1 MGGTSWS
8 NDAYKHI
15 KTSNSSKSTDD
26 IFVNNKIGKA
36 SKDMLPKDI
45 KFRECRD
52 SDAHPLA
59 FGVVVYLDVTGSMGK
74 IPDILVREKLG
85 TLMET
90 LIAHGINDAQVLF
103 GAIGDHHSDNFPLQV
118 SQFESGTEELNKWLS
133 ATYLEGNGGGQNME
147 SYLLGWLFASRH
159 TSMDCFEKRGQKG
172 ILFTIGDEANWSK
185 LESDKLKDLMGY
197 KEAESITDEALLA
210 EAQRTFHVFHIH
222 VNEGGYRNNA
232 EVLGYWKKM
241 LNERLIIC
249 EDFTQIAELI
259 ATTVAVIHGIDMDK
273 FTSTF
278 DSKTASDVKTALAK
292 ISTSVAHKDADK
304 GVINL

>member
-1 MGGTSWS
+1 MGGGSWS
-8 NDAYKHI
+8 SDAYKHI

-26 IFVNNKIGKA
+26 IFVNNKTRKA
-36 SKDMLPKDI
+36 SNDMTPKGV

-74 IPDILVREKLG
+74 IPEVLVREKLG

-90 LIAHGINDAQVLF
+90 LIAHEINDAQVLF
-103 GAIGDHHSDNFPLQV
+103 GAIGDHHSDDFPLQV

-133 ATYLEGNGGGQNME
+133 QTYLEGGGGGQNME

-172 ILFTIGDEANWSK
+172 ILFTIGDESNWGK
-185 LESDKLKDLMGY
+185 LESSKLKDLMGY
-197 KEAESITDEALLA
+197 TEAETITDEALLA

-222 VNEGGYRNNA
+222 VNEGSYRDSKDII
-232 EVLGYWKKM
+232 GYWKKM

-249 EDFTQIAELI
+249 EDHTQIAELI
-259 ATTVAVIHGIDMDK
+259 ATTVAIIHGIDMDK

-278 DSKTASDVKTALAK
+278 DSKTASNVKTALAK
-292 ISTSVAHKDADK
+292 ISTSVIHNDSDK
-304 GVINL
+304 GVVNL